1 MRLPIVLN
9 EPPNVFN
16 RREVHK
22 DLEKHRDLW
31 EHTAYFFQIIGAVG
45 LEQCDVQGIHY
56 YVVVK
61 PGMEDRVI
69 ELASRWKPGRLE
81 WAGLE
86 ECPPFD
92 QEQTKHPSR
101 TAKVLQVSWV
111 V

>member
-1 MRLPIVLN
+1 MKLPIVLN

-16 RREVHK
+16 KVKVHK

-31 EHTAYFFQIIGAVG
+31 EHAAYFFQIIGAVG

-69 ELASRWKPGRLE
+69 ELASRWKPGKLE
-81 WAGLE
+81 WARLE
-86 ECPPFD
+86 ECPTFD
-92 QEQTKHPSR
+92 QERTKHPGR
-101 TAKVLQVSWV
+101 TAKVLKVIWV